1 MHYCTCLDIEVE
13 KRFTP
18 EQFAAVPKERWWAR
32 GDDKIDRIVQQCRIS
47 DSSFLRAALTIR
59 KNGGN
64 PESDAMQ
71 PKLLAYTACVEAELD
86 SYAPAALMALP
97 TDRASQDGDDRF
109 RHIIE
114 RCTKYAEL

>member
-1 MHYCTCLDIEVE
+1 
-13 KRFTP
+13 
-18 EQFAAVPKERWWAR
+18 
-32 GDDKIDRIVQQCRIS
+32 
-47 DSSFLRAALTIR
+47 
-59 KNGGN
+59 
-64 PESDAMQ
+64 MQ